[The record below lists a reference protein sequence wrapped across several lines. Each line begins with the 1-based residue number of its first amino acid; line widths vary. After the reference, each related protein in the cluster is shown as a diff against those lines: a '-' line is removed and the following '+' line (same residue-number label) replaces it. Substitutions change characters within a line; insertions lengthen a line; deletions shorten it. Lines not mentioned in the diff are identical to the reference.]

1 MLKSVEM
8 INKRTLYESLY
19 KSFYPKS
26 IVAFATTN
34 GYRVCK
40 DDPQMVD
47 YDILYAIDSG
57 EESKT
62 WVQITSFTATPRISF
77 RINELHIEYALG
89 TAMVDLVD
97 LEGSFNG
104 FSQDELDW
112 INKAYTAINQ
122 AFADAGYVL

>member
-1 MLKSVEM
+1 M